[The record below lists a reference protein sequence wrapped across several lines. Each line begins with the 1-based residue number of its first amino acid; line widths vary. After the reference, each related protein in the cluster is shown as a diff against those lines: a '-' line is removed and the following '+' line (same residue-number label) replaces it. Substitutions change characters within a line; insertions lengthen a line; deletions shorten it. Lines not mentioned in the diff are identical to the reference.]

1 MAKQFEDLDIWK
13 QSREL
18 CKDVYRI
25 TNYKLF
31 SKDFKFLEQIRSS
44 AGSVMDNIAEGFE
57 RNGNK
62 EFIQFLYISK
72 GSCGETRSQLHRAL
86 DNIYI
91 SKEEFEMLYDKAF
104 RLSKSLSNF
113 ILYLKDSNITGH
125 KNLNLKSLIS

>member
-72 GSCGETRSQLHRAL
+72 GSCGETRSQLYRAL

-91 SKEEFEMLYDKAF
+91 SKEEFEVLYEKAL

-125 KNLNLKSLIS
+125 KNLNLKSLNS